1 MSKPASLVAACAL
14 TLAASAGAAFADGN
28 SEFSASN
35 TALLRGYTA
44 SPGRLY
50 VPTTGDEAR
59 LVTGSVGTSA
69 RSPVLRQEKAP
80 DRVPVR

>member
-28 SEFSASN
+28 SECSASN

-59 LVTGSVGTSA
+59 LATGPVVTPA
-69 RSPVLRQEKAP
+69 RTPAAQRDKAP